1 MERVLSPPSRSLGV
15 VTLCLVAASTPVA
28 AQQPSVGDP
37 TFSPL
42 AGALASAFVTFLV
55 AGGLVALKPDYTERT
70 TDRILD
76 APGKTFIY
84 GIGIGILGGIVA
96 VVLVFTVIGI
106 VVSVPILI
114 VLAVI
119 GYLGFLAAGRVVSES
134 WGTVVAVAVAVAA
147 VAGGIPVLG
156 GFIELVLGSMGAG
169 AAYLDCRDDG
179 QSRSRTR
186 DGIQKPDRPDGSGR
200 STGRTVGGPDSDRR
214 SGPSPGSEAD
224 NEAGRF
230 GRPGED
236 DPSSPR

>member
-1 MERVLSPPSRSLGV
+1 VERVLSPPSRSLGV

-42 AGALASAFVTFLV
+42 AGALVSAFVTFLV

-134 WGTVVAVAVAVAA
+134 WGTVVAVAVAIAA
-147 VAGGIPVLG
+147 LTGGIPILG
-156 GFIELVLGSMGAG
+156 GIVGFLITSTGVG
-169 AAYLDCRDDG
+169 AAYLDYREDG
-179 QSRSRTR
+179 KGRSRTR
-186 DGIQKPDRPDGSGR
+186 DSLGAPDIPDRSGR
-200 STGRTVGGPDSDRR
+200 ASDRAVGSQDSKRR
-214 SGPSPGSEAD
+214 SRPTSDSEAGDEAESPG
-224 NEAGRF
+224 
-230 GRPGED
+230 RPDED
-236 DPSSPR
+236 SGSQR